1 LDNTF
6 DIVVVGTSF
15 SGSFFLH
22 NYLAKAGKNIRI
34 QVLERGQKHSH
45 QWQLKNRRI
54 SNISTDS
61 TYVNRTPAKH
71 WNYIIGFGGSSR
83 AWWAC
88 TPRLMPNDLRL
99 KSTYGVGR
107 DWPISY
113 DELEPYYTAAEIIM
127 SVSGPNDAP
136 YPRSQP
142 CPQPPHRFN
151 NPDKLLKQA
160 YPDLYFQQATARVRQ
175 ATKNRT
181 LCCNNGVCGLCP
193 IDVKFTIQNELEHLY
208 SDPRINLLLGAE
220 ALAVETTGG
229 NATGVRYLHEGVEKV
244 VKADLVVLGTNAI
257 FNPYLLQ
264 RSNITH
270 PLLGKRLNEQIS
282 MWAKI
287 DLNGVDSFQG
297 STSISANGYMLY
309 DGPHRS
315 DYSACL
321 MEIHNV
327 PNLRTERGRW
337 RQRTNMKLIFED
349 LPDEK
354 NYVTVNKADSSKPE
368 TVHQGFSAYTMKA
381 IDKLP
386 ELLSKALTPLP
397 IENMTISGPSRGE
410 SHILGTV
417 VMGDDPETSIVD
429 KHLVH
434 HQIRNLLV
442 LGGSAFPSC
451 SPSNPTLTISALALW
466 AAAHLS

>member
-1 LDNTF
+1 MDNTF
-6 DIVVVGTSF
+6 DVIVVGTSF
-15 SGSFFLH
+15 SSSFFLH
-22 NYLAKAGKNIRI
+22 NYLAKARKDIRI
-34 QVLERGQKHSH
+34 LVLERGQKNSH
-45 QWQLKNRRI
+45 QWQVKNRKLT
-54 SNISTDS
+54 NISTNS
-61 TYVNRTPAKH
+61 SHVNNNPAKH
-71 WNYIIGFGGSSR
+71 WKYIIGFGGSSR

-88 TPRLMPNDLRL
+88 TPRLMPNDLKL
-99 KSTYGVGR
+99 KSVYGVGR

-113 DELEPYYTAAEIIM
+113 DELEPYYTEAERIM

-142 CPQPPHRFN
+142 YPQPPHRFN
-151 NPDKLLKQA
+151 NPDKILKQA

-175 ATKNRT
+175 ATKNRA

-193 IDVKFTIQNELEHLY
+193 IDVKFTIQNELEYLY
-208 SDPRINLLLGAE
+208 SDPRITLLLEAE
-220 ALAVETTGG
+220 ALGVETTAGI
-229 NATGVRYLHEGVEKV
+229 ATGVRYLQAGIEKIA
-244 VKADLVVLGTNAI
+244 KADLVVLGTNAI

-264 RSNITH
+264 RSNLLH

-287 DLNGVDSFQG
+287 DLIGVDSFQG

-309 DGPHRS
+309 DGPHRAE
-315 DYSACL
+315 YSACL
-321 MEIHNV
+321 MEVHNV

-337 RQRTNMKLIFED
+337 RQRANIKLIFED

-354 NYVTVNKADSSKPE
+354 NYVKVNETDPSKPE
-368 TVHQGFSAYTMKA
+368 TVHKGFSAYTMRA

-386 ELLSKALTPLP
+386 ELLPKALAPLP
-397 IENMTISGPSRGE
+397 IENLTITGHSKGE

-417 VMGDDPETSIVD
+417 VMGDDPEISIVD
-429 KHLVH
+429 KYLVH
-434 HQIRNLLV
+434 HQVRNLLV

-451 SPSNPTLTISALALW
+451 SPSNPTLTISALSLW
-466 AAAHLS
+466 AATHL